1 MDLFH
6 LAWLLH
12 LRDALHVHG
21 CCGKIG
27 QWLKMWEEE
36 AMGEVLYSTE
46 EEVTGFYMQKTETVS
61 HQGRGCDQLLHAN
74 N

>member
-1 MDLFH
+1 
-6 LAWLLH
+6 
-12 LRDALHVHG
+12 
-21 CCGKIG
+21 
-27 QWLKMWEEE
+27 MWEEE